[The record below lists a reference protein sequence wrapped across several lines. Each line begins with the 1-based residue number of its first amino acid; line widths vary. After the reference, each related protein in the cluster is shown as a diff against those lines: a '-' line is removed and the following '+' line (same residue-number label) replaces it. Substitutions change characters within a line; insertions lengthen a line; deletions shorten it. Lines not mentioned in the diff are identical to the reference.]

1 MRVLVTGGSGFI
13 GSAVVRALV
22 ARGSERVGVLDAL
35 TYAANPATLANL
47 EGRDD
52 FRFFQADV
60 RDRAAVLA
68 AFETLRPQAVLH
80 LAAETHVDRSIDGP
94 GIFVETNLGG
104 TQVMLDV
111 AEQYR
116 RSLPAAEA
124 EGFRFVHVST
134 DEVFG
139 ALELDEAPFTEASP
153 YRPRSPY
160 AASKAGADHLARAW
174 HETYGLPVI
183 LTNCSNNYG
192 PYQHPEKLIPMIALR
207 GLSGDSLP
215 VYGDG
220 LQVRDWLHV
229 EDHAEA
235 LLAVLDRGVAGR
247 TYLVGARAERTNLE
261 MVAAICSALDEMSP
275 AGAPHLRLVGH
286 VPDRPGHDRRYGIDP
301 TRIETELGW
310 RAGRGL
316 TEGLAATVRWY
327 ADHADWWQPMLAGGA
342 LARRGQAR

>member
-22 ARGSERVGVLDAL
+22 ARGSECVGVLDAL
-35 TYAANPATLANL
+35 TYAANPATLAAL

-52 FRFFQADV
+52 YRFFRADV
-60 RDRAAVLA
+60 RDRVAVQA
-68 AFETLRPQAVLH
+68 VFEAIRPQAVLH

-94 GIFVETNLGG
+94 GIFIETNLGG

-116 RSLPAAEA
+116 RGLPDAEA
-124 EGFRFVHVST
+124 QSFRFVHVST

-139 ALELDEAPFTEASP
+139 SLEPDEAPFTEASP

-192 PYQHPEKLIPMIALR
+192 PYQHPEKLIPMMALR

-235 LLAVLDRGVAGR
+235 LLVALDRGVAGR
-247 TYLVGARAERTNLE
+247 TYLVGARAERTNLQ
-261 MVAAICSALDEMSP
+261 MVAAICSALDERSP
-275 AGAPHLRLVGH
+275 GAAPHAGRISH

-301 TRIETELGW
+301 SRIETELDW
-310 RAGRGL
+310 RPARAL
-316 TEGLAATVRWY
+316 EEGLAATVSWY

-342 LARRGQAR
+342 LARRGQGR